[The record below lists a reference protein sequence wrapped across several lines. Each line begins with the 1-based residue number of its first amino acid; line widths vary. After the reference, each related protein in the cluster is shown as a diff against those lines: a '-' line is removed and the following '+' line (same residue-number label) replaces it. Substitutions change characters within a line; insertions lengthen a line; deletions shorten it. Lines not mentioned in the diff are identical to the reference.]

1 MKFQRATL
9 QSAENESSDAEVP
22 DLHTDALSP
31 LETDVDTASLVRK
44 VGASSIAE
52 LEKLSSQLQDAK
64 NLLQSEG
71 ERVQG
76 EIAQYTDLARRASAS
91 MKIIRGAIE
100 ANQATPL
107 LTG

>member
-1 MKFQRATL
+1 MKFQRATV
-9 QSAENESSDAEVP
+9 QPAEKKSSDAEAP

-31 LETDVDTASLVRK
+31 LETDVDIASLVGK

-52 LEKLSSQLQDAK
+52 LEKLSSDLQEAK
-64 NLLQSEG
+64 NRLQSEG

-76 EIAQYTDLARRASAS
+76 EIAQYTNLARRASAS

-107 LTG
+107 STG